1 MQQKYFM
8 WFHILFNAFH
18 PLADGKGPGRGTT
31 VALVKRTVG
40 TSLAAETGTRT
51 ITGSVAARETAI
63 ASETVTARE
72 TENVKGNIA
81 TVSWRGRCVSCLF
94 LCLSVCLSPLFLQ
107 DSDVLA
113 SYPAESGI
121 SQVGDRKRW
130 AFDPT
135 MWQSTVIFP
144 TANLFFFFS
153 LFYFMYVA
161 WSEYS
166 DPLNLC
172 TGHEAIYC
180 TISAP
185 ETINCPALL

>member
-31 VALVKRTVG
+31 VALVKKTVG

-94 LCLSVCLSPLFLQ
+94 LCLSVFLLFSFRIQMYLHLILQ
-107 DSDVLA
+107 
-113 SYPAESGI
+113 
-121 SQVGDRKRW
+121 
-130 AFDPT
+130 
-135 MWQSTVIFP
+135 
-144 TANLFFFFS
+144 S
-153 LFYFMYVA
+153 LGY
-161 WSEYS
+161 
-166 DPLNLC
+166 
-172 TGHEAIYC
+172 HR
-180 TISAP
+180 
-185 ETINCPALL
+185 